1 MEESKLRYLRL
12 EDNTVSMI
20 SDKEVINCL
29 KGNLP
34 DQWRDIF
41 LSKDKEERKRK
52 VIDLWFE
59 HLGMVLPDVTK
70 KIRNRLEDIELI
82 QKKIN
87 GTSEYCVLYTINDGE
102 NRRIFYEG
110 RMPKEVGQYCM
121 QLDCWEKLPKEI
133 KAFYEILHNGFYHYA
148 NRGMGL
154 QPIQYV
160 NFEEDDGGEWF
171 LEYGP
176 YSDDY
181 YIYNLSFFRNSL
193 GIAVS
198 IDSKETDT
206 KNAIVWRRDQEPEIG
221 KNFWSI
227 VDQLLLYF

>member
-82 QKKIN
+82 QKK
-87 GTSEYCVLYTINDGE
+87 SME
-102 NRRIFYEG
+102 
-110 RMPKEVGQYCM
+110 Q
-121 QLDCWEKLPKEI
+121 
-133 KAFYEILHNGFYHYA
+133 
-148 NRGMGL
+148 
-154 QPIQYV
+154 V
-160 NFEEDDGGEWF
+160 NIV
-171 LEYGP
+171 
-176 YSDDY
+176 Y
-181 YIYNLSFFRNSL
+181 YIQLTMERIEEYFTKEECQKKLDSTVCNL
-193 GIAVS
+193 
-198 IDSKETDT
+198 
-206 KNAIVWRRDQEPEIG
+206 IVG
-221 KNFWSI
+221 KNCLKRLKHSMR
-227 VDQLLLYF
+227 